1 MSITREIWDIGDTI
15 AILHENIR
23 NASGDL
29 ITDFNNYVFNAT
41 LKSSKSDAD
50 ASALV
55 KINTS
60 AFTITAADSKA
71 VGFLATESIRSSI
84 TVGQDYYLDAQIVD
98 GAGNVATTLRRRIEF
113 RQDIS
118 RRYDDS

>member
-1 MSITREIWDIGDTI
+1 MSITREVWDIGDTI
-15 AILHENIR
+15 GILHENIR

-29 ITDFNNYVFNAT
+29 VTDFTGYVFNAT
-41 LKSSKSDAD
+41 LKSAVSDAD

-60 AFTITAADSKA
+60 SFTITAADSRA
-71 VGFLATESIRSSI
+71 VGFLATESIRSTI
-84 TVGQDYYLDAQIVD
+84 TVGSDYYLDAQIVD

>member
-98 GAGNVATTLRRRIEF
+98 GRK
-113 RQDIS
+113 
-118 RRYDDS
+118 